1 MMSNDTFLS
10 HGNRLDGRESMSSWL
25 KSTRASNYDLILR
38 DDSSCIYDYGQI
50 FLGKTDPVKIDSVFT
65 INESCCGLDGQIIV
79 YADDPGAVVKYS
91 IDTLYSS
98 QDSSQFDSL
107 FRGDYLI
114 HIQDIN
120 DCIDSVEVHLSVD
133 STPSINMAIGITDI
147 VCYGDTNGTL
157 KVYYPDDCYLADTQ
171 FIDGLA
177 LSPAAFGS
185 FDSAGNWNPKEFALP
200 TPNDGTTW
208 SGNFTGDAIDS
219 SYPATYA
226 FDGTEG
232 DSTHRT
238 RSNANN
244 ATIHWGGSS
253 DLEIEYKTS
262 IRVKH
267 WHNGNIKVNDV
278 EKVTTTAGS
287 DPEWIT
293 VIDGES
299 GTLNKLS
306 ITSTS
311 GQKLCLYA
319 IEIDGVMMKDG
330 KTDPST
336 RSNPNVG
343 ITWSDNLTS
352 ASGWYGSP
360 HGADKAFDG
369 SPDTGNVAS
378 TSNNNSTITFA
389 PTTPITVN
397 STISIYERDSNF
409 QGSVAY
415 NYVLDGVTKTFTHA
429 DTARWVHF
437 TEFAGKTI
445 SNSTPFT
452 ITRQSGSG
460 DETITYFAGIKVD
473 GHLLVDS
480 TFDNSFH
487 LKFDNT
493 PTNGAIGT
501 SSIGAKIDNAN
512 GGLPIYNT
520 SDDYGHVKGSGNRTD
535 SLSSNLKF
543 ALPGDVIDGDVSSSD
558 HTVTKAG
565 SILDVSTSH
574 SRFYGSAIDFG
585 AGANSSY
592 LQLPDHADF
601 EFGTGDFCIEAWVR
615 ITSAAQASNIWC
627 QRNGS
632 HEGVSFMVTNARK
645 LQYFNDSNVERMLFL

>member
-1 MMSNDTFLS
+1 
-10 HGNRLDGRESMSSWL
+10 
-25 KSTRASNYDLILR
+25 
-38 DDSSCIYDYGQI
+38 
-50 FLGKTDPVKIDSVFT
+50 
-65 INESCCGLDGQIIV
+65 
-79 YADDPGAVVKYS
+79 
-91 IDTLYSS
+91 
-98 QDSSQFDSL
+98 
-107 FRGDYLI
+107 
-114 HIQDIN
+114 
-120 DCIDSVEVHLSVD
+120 
-133 STPSINMAIGITDI
+133 
-147 VCYGDTNGTL
+147 
-157 KVYYPDDCYLADTQ
+157 
-171 FIDGLA
+171 
-177 LSPAAFGS
+177 
-185 FDSAGNWNPKEFALP
+185 
-200 TPNDGTTW
+200 
-208 SGNFTGDAIDS
+208 
-219 SYPATYA
+219 
-226 FDGTEG
+226 
-232 DSTHRT
+232 
-238 RSNANN
+238 
-244 ATIHWGGSS
+244 
-253 DLEIEYKTS
+253 
-262 IRVKH
+262 
-267 WHNGNIKVNDV
+267 GNIKVNDV

-445 SNSTPFT
+445 SSTTPFT

-645 LQYFNDSNVERMLFL
+645 LQYFNDNGASFQIVSSGSDLVQLNTWAHVALTRASGTNKLWLNGKQVASGSDSTDYDSNTIAPRIGASNTSSGEFFTGQIQDVRVYKGAAKYTAAFAPPLRNDFIPYNLSHDETGAAISVDSATGAKPILADTDGYGETTGGSVDTTDSAKAHLKL